1 MFPTTIESQLK
12 YLSLEDAEKG
22 DAYYRDFFHGKDHH
36 NYIAADPQVR
46 SLSLCVVECV

>member
-46 SLSLCVVECV
+46 